1 MKAWFLRTAVF
12 AAFGLVLSGCV
23 TDYYPYQGG
32 SPMMGQGG
40 AAKTING
47 VDIWQIGT
55 PPRRF
60 QIIGFIEDSR
70 PGGPPSMAQRDSALA
85 AAAKAHGGDGVLI
98 QSDAVQYLGT
108 VTTGSASTTYGN
120 TSAFTTGTTF
130 SAPMVRREGRFFV
143 IKYL

>member
-1 MKAWFLRTAVF
+1 MKTCFFRSATV
-12 AAFGLVLSGCV
+12 AAIALLLSGCA

-32 SPMMGQGG
+32 SPLIGQGG

-55 PPRRF
+55 PPRKF

-70 PGGPPSMAQRDSALA
+70 PGGPPSMAQRDGALA
-85 AAAKAHGGDGVLI
+85 AVAKAHGGDGVLI

-108 VTTGSASTTYGN
+108 FTTGNAATTLTN
-120 TSAFTTGTTF
+120 TSAFTTGTAI
-130 SAPMVRREGRFFV
+130 SAPMVRREGRFYV

>member
-1 MKAWFLRTAVF
+1 MKVWFSRPALL
-12 AAFGLVLSGCV
+12 AAIALLLFGCA

-32 SPMMGQGG
+32 SPMVGQGG

-55 PPRRF
+55 PPRKF

-70 PGGPPSMAQRDSALA
+70 PGGPPSMAQRDGALA
-85 AAAKAHGGDGVLI
+85 TVAKAHGGDGVLI

-108 VTTGSASTTYGN
+108 FTTGNAATTLTN
-120 TSAFTTGTTF
+120 ASAFTTGTAI
-130 SAPMVRREGRFFV
+130 SAPMVRREGRFYV